1 MAPSAAPATP
11 ETPATPITT
20 ATDVSA
26 ETKVFLAPLL
36 RAVKKNIFPDQ
47 DVTSSQRA
55 APIYIRAHLS
65 SDTNSV
71 NFQYVDGKCR
81 LVSTSLGSYITR
93 ESGLNQATMN
103 FLAMYQL
110 DHYSINTIHEY
121 NMSIAIF
128 FARDLLKHWV
138 AGNPVHTSLNK
149 DDMNLVL
156 FQLCRNIDDDTRA
169 LKMLQE
175 LPAPTLF

>member
-1 MAPSAAPATP
+1 
-11 ETPATPITT
+11 
-20 ATDVSA
+20 
-26 ETKVFLAPLL
+26 
-36 RAVKKNIFPDQ
+36 
-47 DVTSSQRA
+47 
-55 APIYIRAHLS
+55 
-65 SDTNSV
+65 
-71 NFQYVDGKCR
+71 
-81 LVSTSLGSYITR
+81 
-93 ESGLNQATMN
+93 MN

-128 FARDLLKHWV
+128 FARGLLKHWV
-138 AGNPVHTSLNK
+138 AGNPVHTSPNE
-149 DDMNLVL
+149 DDMNLVP